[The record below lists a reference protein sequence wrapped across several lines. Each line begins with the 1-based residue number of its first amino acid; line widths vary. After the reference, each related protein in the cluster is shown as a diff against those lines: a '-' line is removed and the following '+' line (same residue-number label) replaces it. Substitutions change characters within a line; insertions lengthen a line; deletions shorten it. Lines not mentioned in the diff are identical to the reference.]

1 MQLEA
6 MTAQIKSLLEIVTTL
21 SKSIAEGVSNNNGN
35 GASVRSGGGGSG
47 SSHGSGSTGNKGSK
61 AAEATKAADMASAA
75 AAAEMAM
82 ILHSMPHA
90 TWELTAQ
97 PMATIPLVSTT
108 PVWPVTIRAT
118 ATTTAPPPP
127 IG

>member
-1 MQLEA
+1 M
-6 MTAQIKSLLEIVTTL
+6 AQIKSLLEIVTTL
-21 SKSIAEGVSNNNGN
+21 SKSIAEGVSTTMATAPVS
-35 GASVRSGGGGSG
+35 GAAAVAAAAAMAVAAPA
-47 SSHGSGSTGNKGSK
+47 TE

-108 PVWPVTIRAT
+108 PVWPVTISAT